1 MGIIKQGIL
10 GGFSNKVGAVVGSS
24 WKGIAVMKAKPLS
37 VANPRTTKQVNARST
52 FSDVSKIASAMLS
65 PVIAD
70 CWNRWAKKKSGYNE
84 FVQKNIKIAQDYS
97 VTGSTFFLHMIVSD
111 GELLLN
117 NINCSET
124 VGAGTKTY
132 AMTWDDT
139 LTGKYDKATDIV
151 KLGAMV
157 LKLDSVTNEV
167 DPNSARIVMADNKVR
182 TAEASTIEVELE
194 AGEDCFP
201 FAYVVSADGYFRS
214 ENLNVASL
222 L

>member
-1 MGIIKQGIL
+1 
-10 GGFSNKVGAVVGSS
+10 
-24 WKGIAVMKAKPLS
+24 
-37 VANPRTTKQVNARST
+37 
-52 FSDVSKIASAMLS
+52 MLS